1 MREKSGKKQGGQ
13 KGHSGTHLAVLS
25 EPDHV
30 INHLHADCQHC
41 PKREICMM
49 NSEVKEIRHEIDM
62 IAQVDVT
69 EHELITIPVC
79 PICGEAKTGSFPA
92 EIKAVVQYGQNLE
105 ALAVA
110 LNTIGAVSFN
120 RTHDILSGVFNVPI
134 SVGTIK
140 NMVSRCAAKV
150 EEANTVSAEKLK
162 SAHQAR

>member
-1 MREKSGKKQGGQ
+1 MSLIICTLTARLPE
-13 KGHSGTHLAVLS
+13 AW
-25 EPDHV
+25 D
-30 INHLHADCQHC
+30 LHD
-41 PKREICMM
+41 E
-49 NSEVKEIRHEIDM
+49 SEVKEIRHEIDM

-134 SVGTIK
+134 LSG
-140 NMVSRCAAKV
+140 R
-150 EEANTVSAEKLK
+150 
-162 SAHQAR
+162 

>member
-1 MREKSGKKQGGQ
+1 MPDYKDQIIENLQKEVEELKRIVEMQNDIIRDLREQLRKNSSNSSKPPSSDGLKKKPVNKNRSLREKSGKKQGGQ

-92 EIKAVVQYGQNLE
+92 GNYSE
-105 ALAVA
+105 
-110 LNTIGAVSFN
+110 S
-120 RTHDILSGVFNVPI
+120 
-134 SVGTIK
+134 
-140 NMVSRCAAKV
+140 
-150 EEANTVSAEKLK
+150 
-162 SAHQAR
+162 